1 MDAETKAVR
10 ERYRTACEWHLLQQ
24 PSLSTEA
31 ISQIAIT
38 YYNED
43 KTLVARTLHGVML
56 NIRDIVKSKS
66 KYWQR
71 SAEEGRPGW
80 QKIVVALIFDGI
92 NPCDKSVLD
101 VLSTM

>member
-1 MDAETKAVR
+1 MSIAHA
-10 ERYRTACEWHLLQQ
+10 LL
-24 PSLSTEA
+24 
-31 ISQIAIT
+31 QIAIT

-66 KYWQR
+66 KFWRR

-80 QKIVVALIFDGI
+80 QRIVVSLIFDGI
-92 NPCDKSVLD
+92 DPCDKNVLD